1 MNEAFQQLGH
11 SILQTFGQSVLLT
24 LADSSTRQELG
35 IIKTEV
41 VELGK
46 YDAIQGEITV
56 LTVDSAVP
64 ITRGAMVQA
73 GGQTYDIDRKI
84 KDNGSLAKWN
94 IYAH

>member
-11 SILQTFGQSVLLT
+11 SILQTFGQSILLSRV
-24 LADSSTRQELG
+24 DGSTQTVLG
-35 IIKTEV
+35 IIRTEM

-56 LTVDSAVP
+56 LTVDSTVP
-64 ITRGAMVQA
+64 VRRGDTVQA
-73 GGQTYDIDRKI
+73 NGQTYDIDRKI

>member
-24 LADSSTRQELG
+24 LADGSTRQELG

-64 ITRGAMVQA
+64 ITRGATVQA
-73 GGQTYDIDRKI
+73 SGQTYDIDRKI